1 MTPHFQLKKGI
12 AVLPFH
18 DSFIVKNHHRDALEV
33 IMAKAYKVL
42 GFVSVPKL
50 TIVDQVCD
58 LGVTQYIKL
67 L

>member
-50 TIVDQVCD
+50 TD
-58 LGVTQYIKL
+58 G
-67 L
+67 

>member
-18 DSFIVKNHHRDALEV
+18 DSFIVKKQHMHKVEE
-33 IMAKAYKVL
+33 IMVKAYKVL

-50 TIVDQVCD
+50 TD
-58 LGVTQYIKL
+58 G
-67 L
+67 

>member
-1 MTPHFQLKKGI
+1 MHK
-12 AVLPFH
+12 V
-18 DSFIVKNHHRDALEV
+18 EE
-33 IMAKAYKVL
+33 IMVKAYKVL

>member
-33 IMAKAYKVL
+33 IMAKAYGLLDFK
-42 GFVSVPKL
+42 SVP
-50 TIVDQVCD
+50 IVTDE
-58 LGVTQYIKL
+58 
-67 L
+67 